1 MVMAYIIF
9 VNPSILSF
17 SGVPGLESS
26 GLPFAA
32 TMAATCL
39 TAGLLTIAMGLF
51 ANYPFAMA
59 AGMGLNA
66 VVAYQLVAG
75 LKLSWPSAMGV
86 IFVEGVI
93 IAVLVLT
100 RLREAIMEAIPLS
113 LKRAISVGI
122 GLFILFIGLINAGFV
137 KAGAPGGPPV
147 ALGDLV
153 GTPVLVAVVGLIV
166 TLGLITLRVK
176 GALLLGIFIATA
188 LAVLLNELQGRQA
201 FTTPGVAVL
210 PSSIVAPPDFSTIGQ
225 FDLGVFAT
233 IGVLSAVLIIF
244 SIMLS
249 DFFDT
254 MGTVIGIGSEAGL
267 LDEQGRLPRL
277 RRVLFIDSLGAVFG
291 GAASASSNT
300 TYIESAA
307 GVAEG
312 GRTGLTSV
320 VTGLLFL
327 LALFFSPIAAIVP
340 KEATAPALIIV
351 GYLMATLVRHIPFD
365 DFAEGFPALM
375 TIVVMPFTYSIT
387 DGIGAGFISYTAIRI
402 ARGEGRKVSLLM
414 YLATAAFVLYF
425 GLPALRGALGI

>member
-1 MVMAYIIF
+1 MAVTPAPAPGLLERLFQLQVRGTTVGTEVRAGVTTFMVMAYIIF

-153 GTPVLVAVVGLIV
+153 G
-166 TLGLITLRVK
+166 
-176 GALLLGIFIATA
+176 
-188 LAVLLNELQGRQA
+188 
-201 FTTPGVAVL
+201 
-210 PSSIVAPPDFSTIGQ
+210 
-225 FDLGVFAT
+225 
-233 IGVLSAVLIIF
+233 
-244 SIMLS
+244 
-249 DFFDT
+249 
-254 MGTVIGIGSEAGL
+254 
-267 LDEQGRLPRL
+267 
-277 RRVLFIDSLGAVFG
+277 
-291 GAASASSNT
+291 
-300 TYIESAA
+300 
-307 GVAEG
+307 
-312 GRTGLTSV
+312 
-320 VTGLLFL
+320 
-327 LALFFSPIAAIVP
+327 
-340 KEATAPALIIV
+340 
-351 GYLMATLVRHIPFD
+351 
-365 DFAEGFPALM
+365 
-375 TIVVMPFTYSIT
+375 
-387 DGIGAGFISYTAIRI
+387 
-402 ARGEGRKVSLLM
+402 
-414 YLATAAFVLYF
+414 
-425 GLPALRGALGI
+425 